1 MPTPTAATM
10 FASLGTLAE
19 KLDLSGY
26 FSLFENWV
34 HTSVLTSFAT
44 SKLGAAHV
52 VYGADVMFMCASLA
66 AAAYTVVIAVD
77 RVYWQWDFNG
87 EYADY
92 ANYSSE

>member
-1 MPTPTAATM
+1 
-10 FASLGTLAE
+10 
-19 KLDLSGY
+19 
-26 FSLFENWV
+26 
-34 HTSVLTSFAT
+34 
-44 SKLGAAHV
+44 
-52 VYGADVMFMCASLA
+52 MFMCASLA